1 MPTIKMLDLHIS
13 FADDAHLTRPRTLAW
28 PVLAYRVTLPDTA
41 EGGDDALNPFERL
54 LLTLLEIDGP
64 VSEGRL
70 AKETCIP
77 KDFVKGVLLRLQ
89 DNGYIDD
96 RNSIV
101 KKSVSRQSRT
111 NFKPAMIFRENVG
124 GKVLPYVLY
133 DTKPEIKLVETGRD
147 IKQMHWSERRFEPVS
162 AQEVVEAVKEQKRH
176 ERVYGDRSIVP
187 EVSSVTVSETGERY
201 FLECPIG
208 MRSTDGEF
216 RIGNPFGKG
225 YSLLLEGVFMDEL
238 ATDENLEAWITE
250 WRKNLVFEKGPD
262 KSNIALEPYETDRCR
277 HLYPHLLPFL
287 KPNYYGIR
295 TIEQLYSSIEW
306 TLFYSNERL
315 GSRSALNLLSVSNP
329 SDTPY
334 LVKRA
339 AEAVGVETPDN
350 GFLRINQLSID
361 SYRDGVPEMPTALSI
376 ALLQAQSDE
385 MHPLRLF
392 AKEHPDL
399 AIRLYQMKKERDI
412 RSHGKGRGA
421 QNEQSGKSETFMK
434 ELVSAL
440 LPGIRFSN
448 EGSARESKSDA
459 LIDARFEAR
468 TSLLDL
474 FGYTAFN
481 TKLLSITQERL
492 VDAESFW
499 MSYEEGE
506 DALSFVGDLY
516 AALQSELS
524 NRTET
529 STIRA
534 KNDRELAAEIEKR
547 AKTLKVD
554 PLPKSLST
562 VRPNNIRKALQGLD
576 ETTLG
581 GVAIAF
587 MMSCDDEEMSRI
599 LEQDR
604 PFFSD
609 ISEVIAARG
618 HLNEAR
624 RFTKK
629 EVDRYRKVAYR
640 AIRTLM
646 EN

>member
-1 MPTIKMLDLHIS
+1 MPTIKMLDLHAS
-13 FADDAHLTRPRTLAW
+13 FAGDAHMARPRTLAW

-41 EGGDDALNPFERL
+41 EGAGDALNPFERL
-54 LLTLLEIDGP
+54 LLTLLEIEGSA
-64 VSEGRL
+64 SEERL
-70 AKETCIP
+70 AEETCIP
-77 KDFVKGVLLRLQ
+77 EDFVKGVLLRLQ
-89 DNGYIDD
+89 DSGYIDD
-96 RNSIV
+96 RNAIV
-101 KKSVSRQSRT
+101 RQSASRQNRI
-111 NFKPAMIFRENVG
+111 NFKPAMIFREIVQ

-133 DTKPEIKLVETGRD
+133 DTKPEVKLVETGYD
-147 IKQMHWSERRFEPVS
+147 VKQMRWSDQRFEPVTP
-162 AQEVVEAVKEQKRH
+162 QEVIEAVKDQKRH
-176 ERVYGDRSIVP
+176 ERVYGDRSSIP
-187 EVSSVTVSETGERY
+187 KVSSVTVSETGERY

-238 ATDENLEAWITE
+238 SSDENLEAWITN

-262 KSNIALEPYETDRCR
+262 KAETVREPFDTDACR
-277 HLYPHLLPFL
+277 QRYPRLIPFL

-295 TIEQLYSSIEW
+295 TIEKLYSSIEW
-306 TLFYSNERL
+306 ALFYSNERL
-315 GSRSALNLLSVSNP
+315 GSRNALNLLSVSNP
-329 SDTPY
+329 ADTPY

-339 AEAVGVETPDN
+339 AEAVGVEAPKN
-350 GFLRINQLSID
+350 GFLRINRLAID
-361 SYRDGVPEMPTALSI
+361 NYRDGVPEMPTALSV

-385 MHPLRLF
+385 THPLRLF
-392 AKEHPDL
+392 AKARPNL
-399 AIRLYQMKKERDI
+399 AIQLYEMKKERDI

-421 QNEQSGKSETFMK
+421 QSEQSGRNEAFMK

-440 LPGIRFSN
+440 LPDVRFSN
-448 EGSARESKSDA
+448 EDSTRGTKTDA
-459 LIDARFEAR
+459 LLDARFEAR

-481 TKLLSITQERL
+481 TNLLPLTQERL

-499 MSYEEGE
+499 MGFEEGE

-524 NRTET
+524 QRTEAAA
-529 STIRA
+529 IRA
-534 KNDRELAAEIEKR
+534 KNDHELAVEIEKR
-547 AKTLKVD
+547 AKELKVA
-554 PLPKSLST
+554 PLPISLST

-581 GVAIAF
+581 GITVAF
-587 MMSCDDEEMSRI
+587 MMCCDDEEMGRI
-599 LEQDR
+599 LIQDR
-604 PFFSD
+604 SFFAD
-609 ISEVIAARG
+609 IGEIITARG

-624 RFTKK
+624 QFTKK
-629 EVDRYRKVAYR
+629 EVDGYRKVAYR
-640 AIRTLM
+640 AVRALM